1 MSDRINYPSQVSIGN
16 ALAQPEYTP
25 DNGYLAAPQIQDFAN
40 FAVPPTGEQ
49 QNLDFLD
56 EPYNPQWPE
65 SKKNRWEEYN
75 FGEVA
80 PTPAGAAQR
89 TLAEMEAERQ
99 SAAQARDPKRQ
110 AEVATAQMALSE
122 KQMKLQEEYRQEMT
136 YQRLVGIMNNPKT
149 PSAQWNAARIQLEGL
164 SASIG
169 QRMIPTGA
177 SATALSQKKNTVGYI
192 GALESKNPLANFGP
206 RFDMM
211 QRESQDR
218 TGLLRQQM
226 EAAGVPVP
234 EMAAEQE
241 EEQAPPDW
249 VQITMQK
256 NAVRTPD
263 GEAMTIQPPGGGQP
277 QPIIKGWNQG
287 KQEYRSVGPDGMF
300 YLLTP
305 QQLQQLGLE

>member
-1 MSDRINYPSQVSIGN
+1 MS
-16 ALAQPEYTP
+16 
-25 DNGYLAAPQIQDFAN
+25 
-40 FAVPPTGEQ
+40 
-49 QNLDFLD
+49 
-56 EPYNPQWPE
+56 
-65 SKKNRWEEYN
+65 
-75 FGEVA
+75 
-80 PTPAGAAQR
+80 
-89 TLAEMEAERQ
+89 
-99 SAAQARDPKRQ
+99 
-110 AEVATAQMALSE
+110 
-122 KQMKLQEEYRQEMT
+122 
-136 YQRLVGIMNNPKT
+136 
-149 PSAQWNAARIQLEGL
+149 
-164 SASIG
+164 
-169 QRMIPTGA
+169 PTGA

-234 EMAAEQE
+234 EVAAEQE

-263 GEAMTIQPPGGGQP
+263 GEAMTIQLPGGGQP